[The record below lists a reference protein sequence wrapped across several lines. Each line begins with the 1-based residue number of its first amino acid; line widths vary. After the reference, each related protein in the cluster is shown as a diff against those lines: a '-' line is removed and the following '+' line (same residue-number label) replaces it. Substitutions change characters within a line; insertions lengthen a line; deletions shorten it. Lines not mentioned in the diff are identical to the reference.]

1 MLGLT
6 SLQLGS
12 RLILLVFM
20 LEQPSIVMADQ
31 ITVFVS
37 WFILYALSSAEVYKV
52 GCWNN
57 YLRDMEG

>member
-1 MLGLT
+1 
-6 SLQLGS
+6 
-12 RLILLVFM
+12 M

-37 WFILYALSSAEVYKV
+37 WLILYALSSAEVYKV